1 MTVQASHLAAHAG
14 AFSDASRL
22 VPPPPFGCPHL
33 QVLHLKYIELASP
46 TELAGL
52 TALRELTLT
61 LSETSTSDLDGLA
74 ATAHVTMA
82 HQGAAAAAAATAA
95 NQGPP
100 RGAAA
105 AASGAAVGPGAGA
118 GGGVAAEGGA
128 GGGRGEAAEAEAR
141 DGSPLPPQPMECNLP
156 DTCLWSILGNL

>member
-1 MTVQASHLAAHAG
+1 MSLGPH
-14 AFSDASRL
+14 FL
-22 VPPPPFGCPHL
+22 VL
-33 QVLHLKYIELASP
+33 DQVLHLKYIELASP

-61 LSETSTSDLDGLA
+61 LSEASTSDLDGLA

-95 NQGPP
+95 NHRAP
-100 RGAAA
+100 RGAAVA
-105 AASGAAVGPGAGA
+105 GAGAGA
-118 GGGVAAEGGA
+118 GGGAAAEGGA
-128 GGGRGEAAEAEAR
+128 GGGSGAAAEAEAR
-141 DGSPLPPQPMECNLP
+141 DGLPLLSQPMECNLP